1 MISQKIEIDV
11 VILKSIS
18 IFKITTRIFAFS
30 GAESSF
36 KDTLF
41 EFRSTILQW
50 RTSQTYVI
58 KNQIIIAIVLMV
70 VSIYHF
76 FITNQKSYY

>member
-50 RTSQTYVI
+50 RTQTYVRQKQKI
-58 KNQIIIAIVLMV
+58 KPPFRNNEALKRPIKSHYV
-70 VSIYHF
+70 VY
-76 FITNQKSYY
+76 